1 VLPSQSIRRRICDDE
16 NVRLELDAAA
26 LDHAYLAE
34 ASERSREIQDE
45 LWSDVIA
52 LTETDRSAI
61 TDTYINTLNQA
72 IDLHEK
78 RIGALDTRIPNAVWL
93 LILDISLIAAFTRG
107 LTLTRRFWLTLI
119 LTPTTIAIVVTLV
132 ADLDTPS
139 SGFIRLDQRAM
150 QRLKADIADSHVE
163 HK

>member
-1 VLPSQSIRRRICDDE
+1 
-16 NVRLELDAAA
+16 
-26 LDHAYLAE
+26 
-34 ASERSREIQDE
+34 
-45 LWSDVIA
+45 
-52 LTETDRSAI
+52 
-61 TDTYINTLNQA
+61 
-72 IDLHEK
+72 
-78 RIGALDTRIPNAVWL
+78 